1 METFAVAL
9 TLFLIIDPLGNIPIF
24 LSVLRPVAAARRRWI
39 LARELLIALVLMLLF
54 LWTGPVVLRLLNL
67 SPQAVAISGG
77 LILMIIAIRMIFPSR
92 GGIMGDDQESGEPL
106 IVPLAT
112 PLIAGPS
119 ILATLVLLSETDPA
133 RNIDWT
139 LAIVG
144 AWLISACL
152 LMASEP
158 LYRLLGDRGLKAIE
172 RLMGMILISIAV
184 QMLLNAFQAFWAH
197 GPQG

>member
-1 METFAVAL
+1 MDTFAVAL

-24 LSVLRPVAAARRRWI
+24 MSVLKPVDPARRPKI
-39 LARELLIALVLMLLF
+39 LARELVIALLLMLGF
-54 LWTGPVVLRLLNL
+54 LWIGPLALTTLNL
-67 SPQAVAISGG
+67 SPEAVAISGG

-92 GGIMGDDQESGEPL
+92 GGVMGDEEATEEPL

-112 PLIAGPS
+112 PLMAGPS
-119 ILATLVLLSETDPA
+119 ILATLVLLSESHPE
-133 RNIDWT
+133 RNVDWT

-144 AWLISACL
+144 AWAISAAI

-158 LYRLLGDRGLKAIE
+158 LYKLLGHRGLKAIE

-184 QMLLNAFQAFWAH
+184 QMLLDAFT
-197 GPQG
+197 GLGVSS